1 MPSIEE
7 IPQNDESVQTVAKAI
22 APLEE
27 KSIQI
32 ETVKET
38 EIKKEL
44 PSNQKPKDTGPRL
57 A

>member
-7 IPQNDESVQTVAKAI
+7 IPQNDETMQTAATAI

-27 KSIQI
+27 KNIKI
-32 ETVKET
+32 ESVKET

-44 PSNQKPKDTGPRL
+44 PSNQKSKETGPR
-57 A
+57 